1 MALKYKFADL
11 PAHFFVNCK
20 PTDFEENSYAEIAD
34 IEDLDGRCKLR
45 IRCLR
50 SPKGPLKSVIS
61 IGKIHG
67 NLNISMMLS
76 RSEVHFGDGSCGFW
90 DIRSWQ
96 GSKFFLAGKNI
107 VANSVKCVL
116 EHNAR
121 VSIGEDCMFS
131 DEVLIQCG
139 SQHSVISLDDR
150 RQINVDKSLINVGN
164 HVWLG
169 RRSTVI
175 SSSRKLDIGDGS
187 ILGINSTLTRSI
199 PATSLAVG
207 SPASVVK
214 EKVSW
219 SSAIRCGPDDLNRV
233 CSMFPEA

>member
-1 MALKYKFADL
+1 MDL
-11 PAHFFVNCK
+11 PGHCFVNCK
-20 PTDFEENSYAEIAD
+20 STDFDESSYAEIAD
-34 IEDLDGRCKLR
+34 FKDLDGRCKLR
-45 IRCLR
+45 IKCVR

-61 IGKIHG
+61 IGKIHR
-67 NLNISMMLS
+67 NLAISMMLS
-76 RSEVHFGDGSCGFW
+76 QSEVHFGDGSCGSW
-90 DIRSWQ
+90 DIRSWH

-116 EHNAR
+116 EHNSR
-121 VSIGEDCMFS
+121 LFIGEDCMFS
-131 DEVLIQCG
+131 DEVLMQCG
-139 SQHSVISLDDR
+139 SQHSVISLDEK

-169 RRSTVI
+169 RRSTVM

-219 SSAIRCGPDDLNRV
+219 SSAFRCNSDELNRV
-233 CSMFPEA
+233 CSMFSGS